1 MNRLDDMKRIHR
13 ALDKASAIFA
23 ELSGL
28 PCRVDI
34 KNCGDPFT
42 EADKKVNEA
51 LRAMLPQRGE
61 GWLSEES
68 LDDKARLAVRR
79 VWVVDPL
86 DGTREFVAGLPEWSI
101 SIALVEDGQAVVG
114 GVRNPATGETIIG
127 AVGHGVT
134 YNCRTAHTRTTCDLA
149 GAEVLASRTE
159 FERGEW
165 APFMGESFHIRPC
178 GSVAYKLALVAA
190 GRVDA
195 TWTLVPKHEW
205 DVAAGVALALAAGAE
220 VWVPGGAPLIFNR
233 IEPKFPGL
241 VTTAPGIAQDLRAL
255 LEHHADREID
265 QTWRRV

>member
-1 MNRLDDMKRIHR
+1 MSCLDDLKRVDQ
-13 ALDKASAIFA
+13 ALERASAIFA
-23 ELSGL
+23 DLSGR
-28 PCRVDI
+28 PNRVET
-34 KNCGDPFT
+34 KASGDPVT
-42 EADKKVNEA
+42 EAERKVNAA
-51 LRAMLPQRGE
+51 LRAMLPRRGE

-68 LDDKARLAVRR
+68 LDDTARLAVRR
-79 VWVVDPL
+79 IWVVDPL

-134 YNCRTAHTRTTCDLA
+134 YNRRKAHPRDTSNLA

-165 APFMGESFHIRPC
+165 APFMGESFRIRPC

-190 GRVDA
+190 GRADA

-205 DVAAGVALALAAGAE
+205 DVAAGVALVRAAKAE
-220 VWVPGGAPLIFNR
+220 VWIPGGAPLAFNR
-233 IEPKFPGL
+233 MEPKFPGL
-241 VTTAPGIAQDLRAL
+241 AAAAPGIAHDLRDL
-255 LEHHADREID
+255 LKHHVDMGIEPH
-265 QTWRRV
+265 RRSV